1 MIKDAIIVG
10 SGSYVIGDSFGR
22 GVVLPS
28 LLYLQKTGKIRNI
41 ILAVRSERSPKFY
54 NELEDF
60 IRITSENKQKESISV
75 TLNRLMNLRH

>member
-54 NELEDF
+54 NELGIDKPNWNDLIIELSNDY
-60 IRITSENKQKESISV
+60 
-75 TLNRLMNLRH
+75 LNNLNIYK